1 MGRTKC
7 LGGLLAF
14 AVLSPAASAQD
25 QTQRLQQEVD
35 QLKATVQALQA
46 EVKELKAER
55 PPATAGASA
64 TPPSPPT
71 QTVTIQVDAL
81 QLTHTER
88 SPLPPQQSVSEDPDS
103 ASRIDNEAPPTD
115 PALKGFVQIPG
126 TGTIARIGGYAK
138 LDMIYDTRDTGSPDA
153 FVPATIP
160 VPATRDRGNF
170 NLQAR
175 QTRFSLDIR
184 HPTIFDETLRFYVEN
199 DFYGGGNG
207 QYGFRLRQAYGQLGN
222 TYAGFGWSSLADV
235 DAIPDTLDFA
245 GPNSVIATRRAGIHQ
260 FFHLGETGS
269 LTLAAEQPSSELR
282 AIDPASN
289 VHGTQHLPDVVI
301 AARVEQGWGHLQLGG
316 VVRQLGYSSNEQNRR
331 MVSGGAQLSG
341 SLKVASFADY
351 SDLLMFGLN
360 WGKGIAR
367 YLNDLGGA
375 GLDAVVSADG
385 RIHLLSERG
394 AYAAYTHYWND
405 NWRSNLA
412 YGALRVPRSSWLN
425 TSDFHNSDYAAANV
439 IWAPMPALTVGLELL
454 HGRLE
459 VQDNRYNTDTRIQGS
474 LQYSFI
480 R

>member
-1 MGRTKC
+1 

-14 AVLSPAASAQD
+14 AVFSPVVSAQD

-55 PPATAGASA
+55 PPATSA
-64 TPPSPPT
+64 VSAPPSPPP
-71 QTVTIQVDAL
+71 QTISTQVDAL
-81 QLTHTER
+81 QLTHAER

-115 PALKGFVQIPG
+115 PTLKGFVRIPG
-126 TGTIARIGGYAK
+126 TDTIARIGGYAK

-153 FVPATIP
+153 FVPASIP

-184 HPTIFDETLRFYVEN
+184 HPTVFDETLRFYFEN

-222 TYAGFGWSSLADV
+222 TYAGFGWSSLTDV

-282 AIDPASN
+282 AIDLTSN
-289 VHGTQHLPDVVI
+289 VHGTQHLPDVII

-360 WGKGIAR
+360 WGKGMAR

-405 NWRSNLA
+405 NWRSNLV
-412 YGALRVPRSSWLN
+412 YGALRVPRSPLLN
-425 TSDFHNSDYAAANV
+425 TSDFHNSDYAAANL

>member
-1 MGRTKC
+1 

-14 AVLSPAASAQD
+14 AVLSPAISAQD

-46 EVKELKAER
+46 EVKALKAER
-55 PPATAGASA
+55 SPSTTAVST
-64 TPPSPPT
+64 TPSSPPPT
-71 QTVTIQVDAL
+71 QTVTTVQVDAL
-81 QLTHTER
+81 QLTHAER

-115 PALKGFVQIPG
+115 PTLKDFVRIPG
-126 TGTIARIGGYAK
+126 TDTIARIGGYAK

-153 FVPATIP
+153 FVAASIP
-160 VPATRDRGNF
+160 VPATRDRGNV

-175 QTRFSLDIR
+175 QTRFSLDVR
-184 HPTIFDETLRFYVEN
+184 HHPVFDEALRFYFEN

-222 TYAGFGWSSLADV
+222 TYAGFGWTSLTDV

-289 VHGTQHLPDVVI
+289 VHGTQHLPDVII
-301 AARVEQGWGHLQLGG
+301 AARVEQSWGHLQLGG
-316 VVRQLGYSSNEQNRR
+316 VVRQLGYSSNERNRR

-341 SLKVASFADY
+341 SLKMASFADY
-351 SDLLMFGLN
+351 SDVLMFGLN
-360 WGKGIAR
+360 WGKGMAR

-385 RIHLLSERG
+385 RIHLPSERG

-405 NWRSNLA
+405 SWRSNLV
-412 YGALRVPRSSWLN
+412 YGALRVSRSPWLN
-425 TSDFHNSDYAAANV
+425 TSDFHNSDYAAVNV
-439 IWAPMPALTVGLELL
+439 IWAPMPALTAGLELL

>member
-1 MGRTKC
+1 M
-7 LGGLLAF
+7 
-14 AVLSPAASAQD
+14 
-25 QTQRLQQEVD
+25 
-35 QLKATVQALQA
+35 
-46 EVKELKAER
+46 
-55 PPATAGASA
+55 
-64 TPPSPPT
+64 
-71 QTVTIQVDAL
+71 
-81 QLTHTER
+81 
-88 SPLPPQQSVSEDPDS
+88 
-103 ASRIDNEAPPTD
+103 
-115 PALKGFVQIPG
+115 
-126 TGTIARIGGYAK
+126 
-138 LDMIYDTRDTGSPDA
+138 
-153 FVPATIP
+153 
-160 VPATRDRGNF
+160 
-170 NLQAR
+170 
-175 QTRFSLDIR
+175 
-184 HPTIFDETLRFYVEN
+184 
-199 DFYGGGNG
+199 
-207 QYGFRLRQAYGQLGN
+207 
-222 TYAGFGWSSLADV
+222 
-235 DAIPDTLDFA
+235 
-245 GPNSVIATRRAGIHQ
+245 IATRRAGIHQ

-282 AIDPASN
+282 AIDLTSN
-289 VHGTQHLPDVVI
+289 VHGTQHLPDVII

-360 WGKGIAR
+360 WGKGMAR

-405 NWRSNLA
+405 NWRSNLV
-412 YGALRVPRSSWLN
+412 YGALRVPRSPLLN